1 MIVDIIFM
9 GYREIMLKVVNSKIV
24 CLQYNKLKGI
34 GLSDDDID
42 KFTGLNHVELFNSE
56 RYIDGIRQN
65 KLTQLLVE
73 NNLQHP
79 RILEHGVDFILDD
92 FRELAYV
99 FNGPTLRDC
108 LMRFIQYRTIIGN
121 CDDVFLIQQPDGI
134 ALRYI
139 SDSCMPGQDFR
150 ALANFVIIILIL
162 RSLSPKP
169 IQGLTV
175 SLAFKKLDNLGEY
188 SDFFATA
195 IKLNCSKDEIFIP
208 TVLLY
213 TASEQHNSFLDT
225 TLKHIADEK
234 IISINSRFKQ
244 PSLKDKLYR
253 DLKEMVHV
261 NSLHNSLELIC
272 KLNNCSRWTLNRK
285 LSREGVKFQDLL
297 RAVRVSESRNLLRET
312 NKPIIEISDMLGFNS
327 QSSFNRFVLDNLMS
341 SPTKVRNELVS

>member
-1 MIVDIIFM
+1 VTADIIFM
-9 GYREIMLKVVNSKIV
+9 GYLGIMLKVVNSKIV

-34 GLSDDDID
+34 GFSDDDIA
-42 KFTGLNHVELFNSE
+42 KFTGLNHVELLNSE

-65 KLTQLLVE
+65 KLTKLLIE

-79 RILEHGVDFILDD
+79 RLLDQGVNFILDS

-108 LMRFIQYRTIIGN
+108 LMRFIEYRTIIGN
-121 CDDVFLIQQPDGI
+121 CDDIVLIQQSDGI

-139 SDSCMPGQDFR
+139 SDSCMPGLDFR
-150 ALANFVIIILIL
+150 SLANFVMIILIL

-175 SLAFKKLDNLGEY
+175 SLANTKLDNLREY

-208 TVLLY
+208 NSLLNI
-213 TASEQHNSFLDT
+213 TNEQYNSFSDT

-234 IISINSRFKQ
+234 ILSINSRFKQ
-244 PSLKDKLYR
+244 PSLKDKLYIE
-253 DLKEMVHV
+253 LKEMVHA

-285 LSREGVKFQDLL
+285 LSKESVTFQDLL
-297 RAVRVSESRNLLRET
+297 RAVRVSESRNLLRDT
-312 NKPIIEISDMLGFNS
+312 NKPIVEISDMLGFNS

-341 SPTKVRNELVS
+341 SPTKVRNELM

>member
-1 MIVDIIFM
+1 M
-9 GYREIMLKVVNSKIV
+9 GRREIMLKVVNSKIMF
-24 CLQYNKLKGI
+24 LQYNKLKGI
-34 GLSDDDID
+34 GFSDDDLY
-42 KFTGLNHVELFNSE
+42 KVTGLNHSELVNSE
-56 RYIDGIRQN
+56 CYIDGIRQN

-79 RILEHGVDFILDD
+79 QLLDHNVDFILAD

-139 SDSCMPGQDFR
+139 SDSYMPGQDCR
-150 ALANFVIIILIL
+150 ALANFVMITLVL

-169 IQGLTV
+169 ILGLTV
-175 SLAFKKLDNLGEY
+175 SFANKKLDNLREY
-188 SDFFATA
+188 NDFFATA
-195 IKLNCSKDEIFIP
+195 VKLNCSKNEIFIP
-208 TVLLY
+208 SRLLNQENERY
-213 TASEQHNSFLDT
+213 NEFSDLL
-225 TLKHIADEK
+225 LKQVADDK
-234 IISINSRFKQ
+234 ILSINS
-244 PSLKDKLYR
+244 SLEKPCLKNKLY
-253 DLKEMVHV
+253 DQLKEMAY
-261 NSLHNSLELIC
+261 NSSLHHSLERIC

-285 LSREGVKFQDLL
+285 LSKESVTFQDLL

-312 NKPIIEISDMLGFNS
+312 NKPIVEISDILGFNS

-341 SPTKVRNELVS
+341 SPTKVRNQLMS